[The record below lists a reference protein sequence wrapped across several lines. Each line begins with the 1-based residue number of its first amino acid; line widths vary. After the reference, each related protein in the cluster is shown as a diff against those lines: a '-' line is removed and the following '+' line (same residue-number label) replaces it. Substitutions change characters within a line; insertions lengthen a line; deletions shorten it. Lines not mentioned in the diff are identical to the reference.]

1 MLVVQ
6 AFANAVSLN
15 DLNTHLL
22 RDVLIM
28 LLVDQLSRK
37 ACCVL
42 DMSDNL
48 SFDMNI
54 DVVSVPVVKVAT
66 SYMT

>member
-22 RDVLIM
+22 RNVLIM

-37 ACCVL
+37 AWCVL
-42 DMSDNL
+42 NMSDNL

>member
-6 AFANAVSLN
+6 AFADAVSLN

-22 RDVLIM
+22 RNVLIM

-37 ACCVL
+37 AWCVL
-42 DMSDNL
+42 NMSDNL
-48 SFDMNI
+48 SFDINN
-54 DVVSVPVVKVAT
+54 DVASVPVVKVAT